1 PRRAGVSSFGV
12 SGTNAHVVLEQGP
25 VPAVRERVVER
36 PVAESSALVPGQGSG
51 QGSVLGS
58 GSGLVSVGSSVVV
71 PWLVSARSEVAL
83 SGVVERVGGLGG
95 DPVDV

>member
-58 GSGLVSVGSSVVV
+58 VLGSGLVSVGSSVVV

-83 SGVVERVGGLGG
+83 SGVVERVGG
-95 DPVDV
+95 